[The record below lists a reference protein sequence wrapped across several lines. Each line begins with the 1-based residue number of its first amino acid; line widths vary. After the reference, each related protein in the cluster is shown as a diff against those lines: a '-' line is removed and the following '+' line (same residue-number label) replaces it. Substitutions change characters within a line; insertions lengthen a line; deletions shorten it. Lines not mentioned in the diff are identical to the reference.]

1 MCSIALTLYFGHF
14 LPLVGSEIA
23 QNLKMNQGIK
33 KTMLTELKIFLL
45 CFFRRL
51 QSIEKERAPQVLAI
65 RYSDEEE
72 GDDDDEEEGFG
83 GVRSEES
90 SDEESEEERHGDS
103 LDTASPDS
111 SFLSLSP
118 GEHLLTDQ
126 T

>member
-1 MCSIALTLYFGHF
+1 MYFGHF

-72 GDDDDEEEGFG
+72 GEDDDEEEGFG